1 MKFTSLHYLLSSL
14 LLTALVAGAHGEEK
28 KDVVIRH
35 VDRLTPRITVSVD
48 KDPRR
53 IEIENVTFL
62 GVETGPVGRTLS
74 AQLGLPRDVGLV
86 VSRVAD
92 GSPAASVLKEN
103 DILTKFE
110 DQILVD
116 PRQLS
121 VLIRAKKDGDEVAL
135 TVYRGGK
142 ESVLKVKLGQREVT
156 VGDTLRS
163 LGGSPD
169 GGMQFFNLGSGGE
182 LRGLDQLRQLPGMGR
197 GDLDNVM
204 RMISRERGNLLGGP
218 GSVHVFRR
226 NSKGSTI
233 LDLPKGNFV
242 YNDDDGIV
250 ELKSED
256 DKRTLTVKDAK
267 GQTTF
272 NGPVNTEEDR
282 KKIPADVM
290 ARLGKIEL
298 SFEIGDDFE
307 QEGATVD
314 EAKPK
319 QKINLPG
326 SLPLRRGGVRQQAF

>member
-1 MKFTSLHYLLSSL
+1 MKFTSYRYLLPSL
-14 LLTALVAGAHGEEK
+14 LLTTLAAGAHGEEK
-28 KDVVIRH
+28 KGVIIRH
-35 VDRLTPRITVSVD
+35 VDRIAPRITVSVD

-62 GVETGPVGRTLS
+62 GVETGPVDRTLS

-92 GSPAASVLKEN
+92 GSPAASALKEN

-121 VLIRAKKDGDEVAL
+121 VLIRVKKDGDEVAL

-142 ESVLKVKLGQREVT
+142 EIVLKVKLGQREVT
-156 VGDTLRS
+156 VSDTLRS
-163 LGGSPD
+163 LGGGPD
-169 GGMQFFNLGSGGE
+169 GGMQFFNLGPGGE

-218 GSVHVFRR
+218 GSVHVIRR

-272 NGPVNTEEDR
+272 HGPVNTEEDR

-290 ARLGKIEL
+290 TRLSKIEL

-326 SLPLRRGGVRQQAF
+326 SLPLRRGGVRQRSF